1 MRSYKLGPQ
10 KIVSGEDA
18 IQALAELPA
27 ERKRAYIV
35 MSGTIQEELGQL
47 KMVTDVLEGAGFTWK
62 AYTDVEPE
70 PSWKTVLRGAEDM
83 KEFEP
88 DWVIG
93 FGGGS
98 AMDAAKAMWVFYE
111 NPDYTCL
118 ADVMPPNEIKTLKER
133 ARVCCI
139 PTSAGTG
146 SEATRAALVKDT
158 DEHKKYSI
166 RCMRNRMVPD
176 VAILDPVFSTTMPP
190 SLTAGS
196 GMDALT
202 HAIET
207 YVATNA
213 NPLSDAMAI
222 GGFITGF
229 NNLAT
234 CYDEPE
240 NLEARAAMLEA
251 SCMAGIAF
259 SNAALGIVH
268 SIAHTFGAIYGVP
281 HGMANAIVLPYG
293 LAFNAEHSER
303 AAKRYA
309 QLASMVGVEDL
320 TQAIIDLRAHMNVP
334 SCMKEVVTDE
344 AEVMAHIDRLVA
356 QAQADVCTPCTPHR
370 PTDEEMRELILKV
383 YNGR

>member
-1 MRSYKLGPQ
+1 MKSYKLGPE
-10 KIVSGEDA
+10 KIVCGEDA
-18 IQALAELPA
+18 LQALAELPA
-27 ERKRAYIV
+27 SRRRAYIV

-47 KMVTDVLEGAGFTWK
+47 EMVTDVLESAGFTWRS
-62 AYTDVEPE
+62 YTDVEPE

-111 NPDYTCL
+111 NPSYTTL
-118 ADVMPPNEIKTLKER
+118 ADVMPPNEIESLKVR

-158 DEHKKYSI
+158 EEHRKYSI
-166 RCMRNRMVPD
+166 RCLRGRMVPD
-176 VAILDPVFSTTMPP
+176 VAILDPVFSTTMPS

-202 HAIET
+202 HAIES

-213 NPLSDAMAI
+213 NPFSDALAL
-222 GGFITGF
+222 GGFAHGF
-229 NNLAT
+229 KALRT

-240 NLEARAAMLEA
+240 NLEARAEMLEA
-251 SCMAGIAF
+251 SCLSGIAF

-268 SIAHTFGAIYGVP
+268 SIAHTFGAVYGVP

-293 LAFNAEHSER
+293 LSFNAGHSER

-309 QLASMVGVEDL
+309 QLAALVGEDDL
-320 TQAIIDLRAHMNVP
+320 IEAILELRAHLNVP
-334 SCMKEVVTDE
+334 SCMKDVVPDA
-344 AEVMAHIDRLVA
+344 AEVKGSIDRLVA
-356 QAQADVCTPCTPHR
+356 QAQDDVCTPCTPYR
-370 PTDEEMRELILKV
+370 PSDDEMKELILRV